1 MIAYPHYDKAVI
13 VTGDGD
19 FYCLVDYL
27 MRHNKLERLLIPD
40 RRRFSSLYRKL
51 MPHVH
56 FMNGLQ
62 GKLAYRK
69 A

>member
-1 MIAYPHYDKAVI
+1 M
-13 VTGDGD
+13 
-19 FYCLVDYL
+19 VDYL

-40 RRRFSSLYRKL
+40 CRRFSSLYRKL
-51 MPHVH
+51 MPHMH